1 MSNTDNKVAEFLSD
15 ISSVSA
21 EHADIINHV
30 RSLFLN
36 SDSSIDETINYGGL
50 VFIKQGNLLG
60 GIFSY
65 QNHLSLEFSKGA
77 ELDDPHGVLE
87 GKGKFAA
94 ILNLRPLTIFRSNIQ
109 VYISIIRSG
118 IIKQTCHSK
127 VQ

>member
-1 MSNTDNKVAEFLSD
+1 MMSNTKSKVVEFLSD
-15 ISSVSA
+15 IHSVSV

-36 SDSSIDETINYGGL
+36 GNSTIDETIKYGGL
-50 VFIKQGNLLG
+50 IFIKQGDLLG

-87 GKGKFAA
+87 GKGKFRRHLKFETFDDISTKHASMY
-94 ILNLRPLTIFRSNIQ
+94 IENTLRNS
-109 VYISIIRSG
+109 
-118 IIKQTCHSK
+118 
-127 VQ
+127 